1 MSDPLGMLDVWTAQR
16 RTAQRAGP
24 GLWLPWHLC
33 PASLPNLPAS
43 PRVLRLLVPMTLV
56 PVMVMIRCAG
66 SLMSAWMA
74 WS

>member
-1 MSDPLGMLDVWTAQR
+1 MSDPLGMLDLWTAQR
-16 RTAQRAGP
+16 RRAMAGTRFS
-24 GLWLPWHLC
+24 LPWHLC

-43 PRVLRLLVPMTLV
+43 SRVLRLLVPMTLV
-56 PVMVMIRCAG
+56 PVMVMIRFAG